1 MKLIIQKLSVL
12 TLVLTVLF
20 TTALPAQAELS
31 SENKETLKEI
41 MANNPND
48 LLAIMTYLYS
58 LMYQG
63 TSLPGTTTGTKTTET
78 PSTTTTETPQNNAQL
93 CTYAKGITKNL
104 SRGMNDPQVKTL
116 QKFLNAL
123 AVQDTNYK
131 AVIASGDGSYGNET
145 TYFGSG
151 TQNAVK
157 VLQGRLRV
165 LQSGMVGP
173 LTRAAMVKKV
183 CGTSTTTGTRT
194 PTSTGTLPQA
204 TTNSGGSDTSTT
216 PDSSAATGGLSLS
229 IEPLAGASAQN
240 VFALTSSGQKVG
252 QVCSLRLY
260 RTYAAGLSN
269 PTMLAQAKLPETY
282 GLYWEEYIHEGRS
295 SRQTSDKN
303 GLISYMKVK
312 EDVAFRSECNDG
324 TNSNMVTA
332 SVTAGGSGD
341 PADTLE
347 LSSGEKVEILQKTE
361 GEISRSPNKTYTVS
375 GVAYGLRRLEV
386 KFTGLHGF
394 SSCDIGLSD
403 ATSVGEGKAWS
414 CSRDTEDLGPG
425 NVTVDFL
432 GMKSSQNSNE
442 EVSLGK
448 YSFVVNRYA
457 GDTKYD

>member
-123 AVQDTNYK
+123 AVQDTNYN

-157 VLQGRLRV
+157 VLQGRLKV

-183 CGTSTTTGTRT
+183 CGTSSLSETEAAKNTLT
-194 PTSTGTLPQA
+194 PPRRGSQA
-204 TTNSGGSDTSTT
+204 TTV
-216 PDSSAATGGLSLS
+216 DSSQLPTYTPTGTDSYTKPTLSF
-229 IEPLAGASAQN
+229 EKTSAKK
-240 VFALTSSGQKVG
+240 G
-252 QVCSLRLY
+252 
-260 RTYAAGLSN
+260 
-269 PTMLAQAKLPETY
+269 ETVSY
-282 GLYWEEYIHEGRS
+282 SY
-295 SRQTSDKN
+295 DKN
-303 GLISYMKVK
+303 GLVGCRLAQRFLNQDTTSTNTWLPDKDSGESAHFMQVSTEFYVTCNG
-312 EDVAFRSECNDG
+312 VAQGNIKTHDY
-324 TNSNMVTA
+324 
-332 SVTAGGSGD
+332 GGSVESERVTVVVDGVTENGGQGSGNASINISNPTYTKFNGGSNLD
-341 PADTLE
+341 KIHFYADYNAAADDVVLYYGTTESGCTDLGTKLTGTGT
-347 LSSGEKVEILQKTE
+347 LSSGKTFTLGASSLNPTTAYYYCAAAIKSDGSTVVQSSVKSFIVTDLKEK
-361 GEISRSPNKTYTVS
+361 
-375 GVAYGLRRLEV
+375 AY
-386 KFTGLHGF
+386 
-394 SSCDIGLSD
+394 
-403 ATSVGEGKAWS
+403 
-414 CSRDTEDLGPG
+414 
-425 NVTVDFL
+425 
-432 GMKSSQNSNE
+432 
-442 EVSLGK
+442 
-448 YSFVVNRYA
+448 
-457 GDTKYD
+457 